1 MAQLISG
8 TALATKLNQEIKNVI
23 TLLASQGHDAPQLA
37 VILVGDNPASLS
49 YVKGKT
55 KACQAVGM
63 RVKVLKLPADIS
75 EARLLETIKQEN
87 QAPDVDGILVQL
99 PLPAHLNPLIITNAV
114 DPSKDVDGLHPLNL
128 GKLLSNQKTFVP
140 CTPLGVM
147 EIIKSVNYPLTGKNA
162 VVIGRSQL
170 VGLPLAHLLLQA
182 NATVTICHSKTQHL
196 AELTKQADVVV
207 AAVGQVAL
215 VKRHWIKPGA
225 FVIDV
230 GINKTAEGHLVG
242 DVDFANVQHIAGYL
256 TPVPK
261 GVGPLTIHALLNNT
275 LKAYNLR
282 RLNYGL

>member
-23 TLLASQGHDAPQLA
+23 TLLASQGHDAPQLT
-37 VILVGDNPASLS
+37 VILVGNNPASLS

-75 EARLLETIKQEN
+75 EASLLETIKQEN

-147 EIIKSVNYPLTGKNA
+147 EIIKSVNYPLAGKNA

-207 AAVGQVAL
+207 AAVGQAAL
-215 VKRHWIKPGA
+215 VKSHWIKPGA

-230 GINKTAEGHLVG
+230 GINKTADGHLVG